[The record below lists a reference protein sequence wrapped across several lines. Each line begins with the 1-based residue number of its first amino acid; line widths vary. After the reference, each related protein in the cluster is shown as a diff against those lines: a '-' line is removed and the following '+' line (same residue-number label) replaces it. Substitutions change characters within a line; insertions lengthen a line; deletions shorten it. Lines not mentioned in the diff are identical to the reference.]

1 VQPSRHPAMEG
12 TSVNRPQ
19 LLVGGTLVLL
29 GALFLLDELEVL
41 SAAAVIGSWW
51 PVIIVAIGA
60 QRIVSRPPDL
70 LGGGVTAAIGL
81 VLLGVTTD
89 RVDGSVLALV
99 WPLGLIAVGIYLV
112 AARAR
117 ANVAPHEMDSVST
130 FVLFSGRE
138 LAPVSRQFAGGSI
151 VAIFGGVELDLRG
164 CLPAEGAHLDVT
176 AAFGGCEIHV
186 PPGWRIR
193 MRGPAIFGGADN
205 AAQGQDLGPDAPTLD
220 VRVLALFGGVE
231 VKVVPLPV
239 MPAG

>member
-1 VQPSRHPAMEG
+1 
-12 TSVNRPQ
+12 
-19 LLVGGTLVLL
+19 VLL
-29 GALFLLDELEVL
+29 GVLFLLDELEVL
-41 SAAAVIGSWW
+41 SAGAVIGSWW

-89 RVDGSVLALV
+89 VIDGSVLALV
-99 WPLGLIAVGIYLV
+99 WPLGLVAVGIYLV

-117 ANVAPHEMDSVST
+117 TNVVADEMDAVST

-138 LAPVSRQFAGGSI
+138 LAPVSQRFAGGSV
-151 VAIFGGVELDLRG
+151 VAIFGGVELDLRS

-186 PPGWRIR
+186 PAGWRVR
-193 MRGPAIFGGADN
+193 MSGPAIFGGADN
-205 AAQGQDLGPDAPTLD
+205 GAQGQRLGPDAPTLD

-231 VKVVPLPV
+231 VKVVPSPV
-239 MPAG
+239 MPSG